1 MPSKSTLVL
10 CFQWKLHSQFSA
22 VFKSRLSILSHV
34 TLSSCVCFSAFYRT
48 AVGLDCVMP
57 VVSKA
62 AFTCP
67 HRLSG
72 GMLVVVLFGI
82 DMTCT
87 GCSDC
92 PRLKMCSVLQA
103 WLPASEALLEMMIWH
118 LPSPDRA
125 QKYRVE
131 NLYEGPLDDKYA
143 TAIRNCDPTGP
154 LML

>member
-1 MPSKSTLVL
+1 M
-10 CFQWKLHSQFSA
+10 CA
-22 VFKSRLSILSHV
+22 
-34 TLSSCVCFSAFYRT
+34 
-48 AVGLDCVMP
+48 
-57 VVSKA
+57 
-62 AFTCP
+62 

-72 GMLVVVLFGI
+72 RMLVVVLFRI
-82 DMTCT
+82 DMKWLL
-87 GCSDC
+87 
-92 PRLKMCSVLQA
+92 RLSKAEVVTVLQA

>member
-1 MPSKSTLVL
+1 MP
-10 CFQWKLHSQFSA
+10 A
-22 VFKSRLSILSHV
+22 
-34 TLSSCVCFSAFYRT
+34 A
-48 AVGLDCVMP
+48 
-57 VVSKA
+57 SKA
-62 AFTCP
+62 AFTCAY
-67 HRLSG
+67 RLSG
-72 GMLVVVLFGI
+72 CTLVVVLFGI
-82 DMTCT
+82 DVTCT

-92 PRLKMCSVLQA
+92 PKLKMFSVLQA

>member
-1 MPSKSTLVL
+1 MLL
-10 CFQWKLHSQFSA
+10 G
-22 VFKSRLSILSHV
+22 I
-34 TLSSCVCFSAFYRT
+34 
-48 AVGLDCVMP
+48 
-57 VVSKA
+57 A
-62 AFTCP
+62 A
-67 HRLSG
+67 
-72 GMLVVVLFGI
+72 
-82 DMTCT
+82 TCT
-87 GCSDC
+87 GCSAC
-92 PRLKMCSVLQA
+92 PGLKLLVTEMQA

>member
-1 MPSKSTLVL
+1 MR
-10 CFQWKLHSQFSA
+10 FSA
-22 VFKSRLSILSHV
+22 VSVQACCRSWYARL
-34 TLSSCVCFSAFYRT
+34 FN
-48 AVGLDCVMP
+48 
-57 VVSKA
+57 
-62 AFTCP
+62 
-67 HRLSG
+67 
-72 GMLVVVLFGI
+72 MLNA
-82 DMTCT
+82 
-87 GCSDC
+87 
-92 PRLKMCSVLQA
+92 LQA

>member
-1 MPSKSTLVL
+1 MPSGSQVSQSYVL
-10 CFQWKLHSQFSA
+10 CSQRRA
-22 VFKSRLSILSHV
+22 VLSVVCCLTSPPLQFLILCAGVIHLPCLCPAWYITGSLCVCAHEDVQILSGWV
-34 TLSSCVCFSAFYRT
+34 
-48 AVGLDCVMP
+48 P
-57 VVSKA
+57 VS
-62 AFTCP
+62 
-67 HRLSG
+67 
-72 GMLVVVLFGI
+72 FG
-82 DMTCT
+82 TVAT
-87 GCSDC
+87 RSDC
-92 PRLKMCSVLQA
+92 SSLPKAEVVTVLQA